1 MTDRRG
7 ADRPRAVA
15 AEGNPTRMQ
24 PHVVSEVGRLVSV
37 LTHRPGKEM
46 NRLTPSNMGEL
57 LFDDLIW
64 LERAQAEHD
73 AMTAVMRGR
82 GIEVL
87 DFADLLAEALEVP
100 GGREEALELVFTE
113 RTVGPAALDALRE
126 FGAALEPV
134 ELAEVLIGGLTKREL
149 LERAAEPR
157 SAWIGGMTLDDF
169 ILAPL
174 PNHLF
179 TRDTSSWIGGG
190 VAVSS
195 MRKPAR
201 RRETINQEIVYR
213 LHPRFA
219 SASVPFWKHGTL
231 DGSATIEGGDII
243 NAGEGVLIIGASE
256 RTTPQGIERLAL
268 RLFAGDA
275 AREVI
280 VLQIEKKRAQ
290 MHLDTIF
297 TMLDEA
303 TFTAYAG
310 LGKVPTQVIRPGR
323 SGGLDISLHDAEEMY
338 EVIASALGL
347 DAIRVLTVPADSLTA
362 EREQWND
369 GSNLLALEPGV
380 VMAYE
385 RNTASNDFF
394 AAQGFEVVTI
404 PGNELGRGRGGAHCM
419 TCPIIRDTVSRS

>member
-1 MTDRRG
+1 ML
-7 ADRPRAVA
+7 PQV
-15 AEGNPTRMQ
+15 E
-24 PHVVSEVGRLVSV
+24 SEVGPLKSV
-37 LTHRPGKEM
+37 LVHRPGTEM

-57 LFDDLIW
+57 LFDDIIW

-73 AMTAVMRGR
+73 AMTSKMEAR

-87 DFADLLAEALEVP
+87 RFSDLLTEALEVP

-113 RTVGPAALDALRE
+113 RTVGPAALDALRD
-126 FGAALEPV
+126 FGASLPPAD
-134 ELAEVLIGGLTKREL
+134 LAEMLIGGLTKREL
-149 LERAAEPR
+149 LERASEPS
-157 SAWIGGMTLDDF
+157 SAWISGMGLDDF

-195 MRKPAR
+195 MRMTAR

-219 SASVPFWKHGTL
+219 SKGIPFWKHGTL
-231 DGSATIEGGDII
+231 DGAATIEGGDII
-243 NAGEGVLIIGASE
+243 NAGNGALIIGASE
-256 RTTPQGIERLAL
+256 RTTAQGIERLA
-268 RLFAGDA
+268 RRVFAGEA
-275 AREVI
+275 MKRVI

-290 MHLDTIF
+290 MHLDTIL
-297 TMLDEA
+297 TMLDEG

-310 LGKVPTQVIRPGR
+310 LGRVRTQVIRPGADGR
-323 SGGLDISLHDAEEMY
+323 LRIDVHEAEEMY
-338 EVIASALGL
+338 DVIASALGL
-347 DAIRVLTVPADSLTA
+347 DSIRVLTVPADSLTA

-385 RNTASNDFF
+385 RNTASNDYF
-394 AAQGFEVVTI
+394 ASQGFEVVTI

-419 TCPIIRDTVSRS
+419 TCPIIRDTVSAPRH

>member
-1 MTDRRG
+1 
-7 ADRPRAVA
+7 
-15 AEGNPTRMQ
+15 MQ
-24 PHVVSEVGRLVSV
+24 PHVVSEVEPLKTVLV
-37 LTHRPGKEM
+37 HRPGSEM
-46 NRLTPSNMGEL
+46 SRLTPSNMGEL

-64 LERAQAEHD
+64 LERAQEEHD
-73 AMTAVMRGR
+73 AMTDQMRAR

-87 DFADLLAEALEVP
+87 YFDELLTEALEVP
-100 GGREEALELVFTE
+100 GGRDEALELVFTE
-113 RTVGPAALDALRE
+113 RTVGPAALDALRA
-126 FGAALEPV
+126 FGAALGAR
-134 ELAEVLIGGLTKREL
+134 ELADMLIGGLTKREL
-149 LERAAEPR
+149 LNQVSEPR
-157 SAWIGGMTLDDF
+157 SAWISGMGLDEF

-179 TRDTSSWIGGG
+179 TRDTSSWISSG

-219 SASVPFWKHGTL
+219 SEDIPFWKHGTL

-243 NAGEGVLIIGASE
+243 NAGNGALIIGASE
-256 RTTPQGIERLAL
+256 RTTAQGIERLAT

-275 AREVI
+275 AKVVI

-297 TMLDEA
+297 TMLDER
-303 TFTAYAG
+303 TFTVYHG
-310 LGKVPTQVIRPGR
+310 LGQVRTQVIRPGDD
-323 SGGLDISLHDAEEMY
+323 GDLDISVFDAEMMHD
-338 EVIASALGL
+338 VIARALGV
-347 DAIRVLTVPADSLTA
+347 DAIRVITVPTDSLTA

-385 RNTASNDFF
+385 RNHVSNEYFSSL
-394 AAQGFEVVTI
+394 GFDVVTI

-419 TCPIIRDTVSRS
+419 TCPIVRAPAPLDDGQ

>member
-1 MTDRRG
+1 
-7 ADRPRAVA
+7 
-15 AEGNPTRMQ
+15 MQ
-24 PHVVSEVGRLVSV
+24 PQVTSEVGPLRSV
-37 LTHRPGKEM
+37 LVHRPGREM

-73 AMTAVMRGR
+73 AMTSLMRKR

-87 DFADLLAEALEVP
+87 YFTDLLTEALEVED
-100 GGREEALELVFTE
+100 GREEALELVFTE

-126 FGAALEPV
+126 FGAALAPA
-134 ELAEVLIGGLTKREL
+134 ELAGMLIEGLTKREL
-149 LERAAEPR
+149 LERITEPR
-157 SAWIGGMTLDDF
+157 SAWISGLGLDDF

-179 TRDTSSWIGGG
+179 TRDTSSWIAGG

-219 SASVPFWKHGTL
+219 GKDIPFWKHGTL

-243 NAGEGVLIIGASE
+243 NAGNGALIIGASE
-256 RTTPQGIERLAL
+256 RTTAQGIERLSQ
-268 RLFAGDA
+268 RLFNGGA

-280 VLQIEKKRAQ
+280 VLQIAKKRAQ

-297 TMLDEA
+297 TMLDEGV
-303 TFTAYAG
+303 FTAYAG
-310 LGKVPTQVIRPGR
+310 LGRVRTQSIRPGAR
-323 SGGLDISLHDAEEMY
+323 GGLDIAVHEAEEM
-338 EVIASALGL
+338 ESVIASALGL
-347 DAIRVLTVPADSLTA
+347 DEIRILTVPADSLTA

-380 VMAYE
+380 VVAYE
-385 RNTASNDFF
+385 RNTASNDYF
-394 AAQGFEVVTI
+394 ASQGFEVLTI

-419 TCPIIRDTVSRS
+419 TCPIIRDTVSAPRL

>member
-1 MTDRRG
+1 MH
-7 ADRPRAVA
+7 
-15 AEGNPTRMQ
+15 
-24 PHVVSEVGRLVSV
+24 PHVSSEVGRLVTV

-57 LFDDLIW
+57 LFDDIIW

-73 AMTAVMRGR
+73 AMTSLMRER

-87 DFADLLAEALEVP
+87 DFSTLLAQALEVE
-100 GGREEALELVFTE
+100 GGREDALELVFTE
-113 RTVGPAALDALRE
+113 KTVGPAALDALRD
-126 FGAALEPV
+126 FGASLAPA
-134 ELAEVLIGGLTKREL
+134 ELAEVLIAGLTKREL

-157 SAWIGGMTLDDF
+157 SAWIAGMSLDDF

-219 SASVPFWKHGTL
+219 SGDIPFWKHGTL
-231 DGSATIEGGDII
+231 DGAATIEGGDII

-256 RTTPQGIERLAL
+256 RTSAQGIERLAL
-268 RLFAGDA
+268 RLFEGGA
-275 AREVI
+275 AREII

-297 TMLDEA
+297 TMLDEY

-310 LGKVPTQVIRPGR
+310 LGKVATQVIRPG
-323 SGGLDISLHDAEEMY
+323 GGAGLDITVYDANDMY
-338 EVIASALGL
+338 EVIASALGC
-347 DAIRVLTVPADSLTA
+347 DGIRVLTVPADSLTS

-385 RNTASNDFF
+385 RNTASNDYF
-394 AAQGFEVVTI
+394 AAQGFTVLTI

-419 TCPIIRDTVSRS
+419 TCPIIRDTVS

>member
-1 MTDRRG
+1 
-7 ADRPRAVA
+7 
-15 AEGNPTRMQ
+15 MQ
-24 PHVVSEVGRLVSV
+24 PRVASEVGRLRSV
-37 LTHRPGKEM
+37 LVHRPGREM

-73 AMTAVMRGR
+73 AMTALMRAR

-87 DFADLLAEALEVP
+87 YFADLLTEALEVE

-126 FGAALEPV
+126 FGAALASAD
-134 ELAEVLIGGLTKREL
+134 LAGMLIEGLTKREL
-149 LERAAEPR
+149 LERIAEPR
-157 SAWIGGMTLDDF
+157 SAWISGLALDDF

-179 TRDTSSWIGGG
+179 SRDTSSWIAGG

-219 SASVPFWKHGTL
+219 SEEIPFWKHGTL

-243 NAGEGVLIIGASE
+243 NAGNGALIIGASE
-256 RTTPQGIERLAL
+256 RTTAQGIERLAQ
-268 RLFAGDA
+268 RLFDGGA

-290 MHLDTIF
+290 MHLDTIL
-297 TMLDEA
+297 TMLDEG

-310 LGKVPTQVIRPGR
+310 LGRVRTQSIRPGAR
-323 SGGLDISLHDAEEMY
+323 GGLDIAVHEADEM
-338 EVIASALGL
+338 EAVIASALGL
-347 DAIRVLTVPADSLTA
+347 DAIRILTVPADSLTA

-380 VMAYE
+380 VVAYE
-385 RNTASNDFF
+385 RNTASNDYF
-394 AAQGFEVVTI
+394 ASQGFEVLTI

-419 TCPIIRDTVSRS
+419 TCPIIRDTVSAPRL

>member
-1 MTDRRG
+1 ML
-7 ADRPRAVA
+7 
-15 AEGNPTRMQ
+15 
-24 PHVVSEVGRLVSV
+24 PHVDSEVGRLASV

-73 AMTAVMRGR
+73 AMTSLMRAR

-87 DFADLLAEALEVP
+87 YFADLLAEALAQP
-100 GGREEALELVFTE
+100 GGREESLELVFTE
-113 RTVGPAALDALRE
+113 RTVGPAALDALRG
-126 FGAALEPV
+126 FGASLAPRD
-134 ELAEVLIGGLTKREL
+134 LAEVLIAGLTKREL
-149 LERAAEPR
+149 LERAPEPA
-157 SAWIGGMTLDDF
+157 STWISGMDLDDF

-179 TRDTSSWIGGG
+179 TRDTSSWIAGG

-195 MRKPAR
+195 MRKAAR

-219 SASVPFWKHGTL
+219 SKEIPFWKHGTL
-231 DGSATIEGGDII
+231 DGSATIEGGDIL
-243 NAGEGVLIIGASE
+243 NAGNGALIVGASE
-256 RTTPQGIERLAL
+256 RTTPQGVERLAQ
-268 RLFAGDA
+268 RLFAQGA
-275 AREVI
+275 AREII
-280 VLQIEKKRAQ
+280 VLQIAKKRAQ
-290 MHLDTIF
+290 MHLDTIL
-297 TMLDEA
+297 TMLDER

-310 LGKVPTQVIRPGR
+310 LGRVRTQVIRPG
-323 SGGLDISLHDAEEMY
+323 SGGALEITVHEAEEM
-338 EVIASALGL
+338 ESVFAAALGV
-347 DAIRVLTVPADSLTA
+347 DEIRILTVPADSLTA

-385 RNTASNDFF
+385 RNAASNDFF

-419 TCPIIRDTVSRS
+419 TCPINRDSLSRH